1 MWLYFSDKNP
11 WIIGLQMLLN
21 TAITKAVSS
30 EMAKH
35 IAECLEQFN
44 TGLDK
49 VLQARQL
56 VSLQSMCVLQKVRL
70 VSSISDSGKSYG
82 LLKCLIDSRL

>member
-1 MWLYFSDKNP
+1 MSVIFLF
-11 WIIGLQMLLN
+11 N
-21 TAITKAVSS
+21 TYSYTFVYLFFIS

-56 VSLQSMCVLQKVRL
+56 VSLCFC
-70 VSSISDSGKSYG
+70 Y
-82 LLKCLIDSRL
+82 

>member
-1 MWLYFSDKNP
+1 MY
-11 WIIGLQMLLN
+11 LLIFLVMDEFN
-21 TAITKAVSS
+21 HYHVFLSKLSMSLFKKIFFP

-56 VSLQSMCVLQKVRL
+56 VSLF
-70 VSSISDSGKSYG
+70 
-82 LLKCLIDSRL
+82 LLINFDLDR